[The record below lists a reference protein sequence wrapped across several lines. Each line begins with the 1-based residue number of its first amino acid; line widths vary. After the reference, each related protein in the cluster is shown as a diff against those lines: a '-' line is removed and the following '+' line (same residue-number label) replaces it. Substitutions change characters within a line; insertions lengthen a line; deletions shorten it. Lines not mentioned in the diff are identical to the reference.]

1 MDWIEIEGE
10 TKEEVESKALEILK
24 MEDINALE
32 IEEVKVVRKFLG
44 MGGKTIKIRAR
55 VKSESVETD
64 ETNETAEVDD
74 RMDERQNDEAPPAAA
89 PLAVVTGLVEPETE
103 PAKPV
108 EENAPSGDLPESA
121 EEIVTFESK
130 YRPWVAEGAGGIHIP
145 KQGKGYGGKL
155 YDPKPLSDPQ
165 EVKRPSRRPDEDG
178 DRVEERET
186 REEEEFSPTVY
197 EEDAKSPVPE
207 EAKRMAMEFVESTV
221 SCMGLGGQIA
231 GYRLA
236 DRLLIQIDS
245 ESAGLLI
252 GHRGETLEALQYLT
266 DIIVNR
272 HLEHRVRIIL
282 DTENYRDKRKFKI
295 CQMAKRAA
303 ADASVTRK
311 SVALSP
317 MNPGERRLV
326 HTSLAGDSKVKT
338 MSEGDGSRRRV
349 VIHPVG
355 AKKSNFKPKPGQ
367 RKRKW

>member
-1 MDWIEIEGE
+1 TD
-10 TKEEVESKALEILK
+10 AP
-24 MEDINALE
+24 DD
-32 IEEVKVVRKFLG
+32 
-44 MGGKTIKIRAR
+44 GG
-55 VKSESVETD
+55 
-64 ETNETAEVDD
+64 
-74 RMDERQNDEAPPAAA
+74 AAA
-89 PLAVVTGLVEPETE
+89 PMAVTGLVEQAQPATE
-103 PAKPV
+103 PAEPATEQAQPATEPEAKQV
-108 EENAPSGDLPESA
+108 EPATEQAQPATEPAEPATEQAQPATEPEAKQVEPATEQAQPAEEKAALADQPDSGDEV
-121 EEIVTFESK
+121 VTFESK
-130 YRPWVAEGAGGIHIP
+130 YRPWVAEGASGICIP

-155 YDPKPLSDPQ
+155 YDPRPLSDPQ
-165 EVKRPSRRPDEDG
+165 EVKKESRRPDEAG
-178 DRVEERET
+178 YRAQERGGH
-186 REEEEFSPTVY
+186 EEEEFIPTVY
-197 EEDAKSPVPE
+197 EEDENSTITEDV
-207 EAKRMAMEFVESTV
+207 KRMAMDFVGHTV
-221 SCMGLGGQIA
+221 KSMGLGDQIT

-303 ADASVTRK
+303 VDASMTRK

-355 AKKSNFKPKPGQ
+355 GKKGDFKPKPGN